1 MKTYFFTF
9 VVAFCMVLKGAA
21 QKDSVVIPEPKE
33 YEWNSHLYIGAPFTN
48 FSFSN
53 YSQLKNTLNNQG
65 ISFPSIQ
72 HSNTSSFGIA
82 IQKRRYKFGFEGT
95 YGLPNT
101 NTDKKKTTKTSLS
114 FVSYNFNAGYALIFE
129 RNTQW
134 FLNVGVGVI
143 ESTLHVSSTSN
154 TQTVNFN
161 TLLTASTTGQVPIL
175 AHTNPFLDISI
186 EQTYRPKRSI
196 TFNPVF
202 RLGYRVGV
210 NSLPWKT
217 DANFTTINAPTDR
230 INQLFFQSIFVI
242 SNNHFKRTQAQ
253 KEARRKQN
261 ANNDWGLNP
270 R

>member
-1 MKTYFFTF
+1 MKSSLIILLLSICPFI
-9 VVAFCMVLKGAA
+9 KSAA
-21 QKDSVVIPEPKE
+21 QQDSVVIPEPKQ
-33 YEWNSHLYIGAPFTN
+33 YEWNSHLYIGAPLNN

-65 ISFPSIQ
+65 ISFPAIKLN
-72 HSNTSSFGIA
+72 NTASFGIA

-95 YGLPNT
+95 YGLPST
-101 NTDKKKTTKTSLS
+101 NANQKKATKTSLS

-161 TLLTASTTGQVPIL
+161 TLLTAASVGYSPVL
-175 AHTNPFLDISI
+175 SHVNPFLDISI
-186 EQTYRPKRSI
+186 EQTFRPKRPIS
-196 TFNPVF
+196 FNPVF

-217 DANFTTINAPTDR
+217 DANFTTLNAPTDR

-242 SNNHFKRTQAQ
+242 SNNKTKAQ
-253 KEARRKQN
+253 REARKKQN